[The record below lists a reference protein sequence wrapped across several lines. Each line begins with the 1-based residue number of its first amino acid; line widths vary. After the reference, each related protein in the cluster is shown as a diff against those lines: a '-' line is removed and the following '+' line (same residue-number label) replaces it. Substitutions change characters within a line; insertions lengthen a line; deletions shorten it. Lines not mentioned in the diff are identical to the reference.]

1 VRGVMSRRSRGALAV
16 LALGV
21 VVAGGTG
28 VAAAHTLGTHAAGAT
43 PRCLF
48 RNLRL
53 PPPQSSG
60 AAGTIRV
67 RYVFW
72 NVGPAT
78 CSFFGYPGMGLVN
91 KFGQPMQTRVIH
103 APATPYTVLVPP
115 AGRASFYARYSDVP
129 RGIETCPAARA
140 ALVWAPNAYQAMT
153 AKFPSPARACGGRI
167 TVLPVVG
174 GVLPL

>member
-1 VRGVMSRRSRGALAV
+1 MLALA
-16 LALGV
+16 V

-28 VAAAHTLGTHAAGAT
+28 VAAAHTLGTHATGTT

-53 PPPQSSG
+53 PPPQSSR
-60 AAGTIRV
+60 AAGTTRV

-72 NVGPAT
+72 NVGPTA

-91 KFGQPMQTRVIH
+91 RFGQSMQTRVIR
-103 APATPYTVLVPP
+103 APATPYTVLVPRG
-115 AGRASFYARYSDVP
+115 GRASFYAKYSDIP
-129 RGIETCPAARA
+129 RGTETCPPARA
-140 ALVWAPNAYQAMT
+140 ALVWPPNDYRAMT
-153 AKFPSPARACGGRI
+153 ATFPSPARACGGRI

>member
-1 VRGVMSRRSRGALAV
+1 MMALA
-16 LALGV
+16 V

-28 VAAAHTLGTHAAGAT
+28 VAAAHTLGTHAAGTT

-60 AAGTIRV
+60 AAGTTRV

-72 NVGPAT
+72 NVGPRA

-91 KFGQPMQTRVIH
+91 RFGQSMQTRVIH
-103 APATPYTVLVPP
+103 APATPYTVLVPRG
-115 AGRASFYARYSDVP
+115 GRASFYAKYSDIP
-129 RGIETCPAARA
+129 RGTETCPPARA
-140 ALVWAPNAYQAMT
+140 ALVWPPNDYRAMT
-153 AKFPSPARACGGRI
+153 ATFPSPARACGGRI

-174 GVLPL
+174 GVQPL